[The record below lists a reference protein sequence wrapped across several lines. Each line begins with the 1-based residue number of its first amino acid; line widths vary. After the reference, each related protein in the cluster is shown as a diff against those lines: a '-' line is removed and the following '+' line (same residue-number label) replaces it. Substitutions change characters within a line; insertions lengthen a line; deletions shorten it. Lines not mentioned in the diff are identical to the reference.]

1 MFQKRVEEEIE
12 KTKIEIKHL
21 LELIHLT
28 LKSNIN
34 LRILVNQIINPQTFR
49 KEITRI
55 RHNTREENLNQMVI
69 VIKNSKRLILILGIV
84 VAFVSCDSN
93 SVFDQYISLKKNS
106 WSLADSL
113 DFKVQISDTL
123 SRNNVFINIRN
134 NKEYQFSNLYLIT
147 HVDFPNGKKIVDT
160 LQYEMT
166 DKNGK
171 FLGNGISE
179 IKHSKLLLKENII
192 FPISGQYSISIWQA
206 MRRNGAVKG
215 INKLHGISDVGLR
228 IEKVN

>member
-1 MFQKRVEEEIE
+1 
-12 KTKIEIKHL
+12 
-21 LELIHLT
+21 
-28 LKSNIN
+28 
-34 LRILVNQIINPQTFR
+34 
-49 KEITRI
+49 
-55 RHNTREENLNQMVI
+55 MVI

-192 FPISGQYSISIWQA
+192 FPISGQYSFSIWQA
-206 MRRNGAVKG
+206 MRKNGEVNG
-215 INKLHGISDVGLR
+215 VSQLQGISDVGLR
-228 IEKVN
+228 IEKLN

>member
-1 MFQKRVEEEIE
+1 
-12 KTKIEIKHL
+12 
-21 LELIHLT
+21 
-28 LKSNIN
+28 
-34 LRILVNQIINPQTFR
+34 
-49 KEITRI
+49 
-55 RHNTREENLNQMVI
+55 MVI

-84 VAFVSCDSN
+84 VAFVSCDSS

-106 WSLADSL
+106 WSLADSIN
-113 DFKVQISDTL
+113 FKVQINDTL
-123 SRNNVFINIRN
+123 SRNNVYINIRN

-179 IKHSKLLLKENII
+179 IKHSKLILKENII

-206 MRRNGAVKG
+206 MRRNGEVKG
-215 INKLHGISDVGLR
+215 INKLPGISDVGLR

>member
-1 MFQKRVEEEIE
+1 
-12 KTKIEIKHL
+12 
-21 LELIHLT
+21 
-28 LKSNIN
+28 
-34 LRILVNQIINPQTFR
+34 
-49 KEITRI
+49 
-55 RHNTREENLNQMVI
+55 MVI

-192 FPISGQYSISIWQA
+192 FPISGQYSFSIWQA
-206 MRRNGAVKG
+206 MRKNGEVNG
-215 INKLHGISDVGLR
+215 VSQLQGISDVGLR

>member
-1 MFQKRVEEEIE
+1 
-12 KTKIEIKHL
+12 
-21 LELIHLT
+21 
-28 LKSNIN
+28 
-34 LRILVNQIINPQTFR
+34 
-49 KEITRI
+49 
-55 RHNTREENLNQMVI
+55 MVI

-93 SVFDQYISLKKNS
+93 SFFDQYISLKKNS

>member
-1 MFQKRVEEEIE
+1 
-12 KTKIEIKHL
+12 
-21 LELIHLT
+21 
-28 LKSNIN
+28 
-34 LRILVNQIINPQTFR
+34 
-49 KEITRI
+49 
-55 RHNTREENLNQMVI
+55 MVI

-171 FLGNGISE
+171 FLGQGISE

-192 FPISGQYSISIWQA
+192 FPISGQYSFSIWQA
-206 MRRNGAVKG
+206 MRKNGEVNG
-215 INKLHGISDVGLR
+215 VSQLQGISDVGLR

>member
-1 MFQKRVEEEIE
+1 
-12 KTKIEIKHL
+12 
-21 LELIHLT
+21 
-28 LKSNIN
+28 
-34 LRILVNQIINPQTFR
+34 
-49 KEITRI
+49 
-55 RHNTREENLNQMVI
+55 MVI

-192 FPISGQYSISIWQA
+192 FPISGQYSFSIWQA
-206 MRRNGAVKG
+206 MRKNGEVKG
-215 INKLHGISDVGLR
+215 VSQLQGISDVGLR

>member
-1 MFQKRVEEEIE
+1 
-12 KTKIEIKHL
+12 
-21 LELIHLT
+21 
-28 LKSNIN
+28 
-34 LRILVNQIINPQTFR
+34 
-49 KEITRI
+49 
-55 RHNTREENLNQMVI
+55 MVI

-206 MRRNGAVKG
+206 MRINGAVKG

>member
-1 MFQKRVEEEIE
+1 
-12 KTKIEIKHL
+12 
-21 LELIHLT
+21 
-28 LKSNIN
+28 
-34 LRILVNQIINPQTFR
+34 
-49 KEITRI
+49 
-55 RHNTREENLNQMVI
+55 MVI

-192 FPISGQYSISIWQA
+192 FPISGQYSFSIWQA
-206 MRRNGAVKG
+206 MRKNGKVNG
-215 INKLHGISDVGLR
+215 VSQLQGISDVGLR

>member
-1 MFQKRVEEEIE
+1 
-12 KTKIEIKHL
+12 
-21 LELIHLT
+21 
-28 LKSNIN
+28 
-34 LRILVNQIINPQTFR
+34 
-49 KEITRI
+49 
-55 RHNTREENLNQMVI
+55 MVI

-134 NKEYQFSNLYLIT
+134 NNEYQFSNLYLIT

-192 FPISGQYSISIWQA
+192 FPISGQYSI
-206 MRRNGAVKG
+206 
-215 INKLHGISDVGLR
+215 
-228 IEKVN
+228 

>member
-1 MFQKRVEEEIE
+1 
-12 KTKIEIKHL
+12 
-21 LELIHLT
+21 
-28 LKSNIN
+28 
-34 LRILVNQIINPQTFR
+34 
-49 KEITRI
+49 
-55 RHNTREENLNQMVI
+55 MVI

-206 MRRNGAVKG
+206 MRRKGAVKG

>member
-1 MFQKRVEEEIE
+1 
-12 KTKIEIKHL
+12 
-21 LELIHLT
+21 
-28 LKSNIN
+28 
-34 LRILVNQIINPQTFR
+34 
-49 KEITRI
+49 
-55 RHNTREENLNQMVI
+55 MVI

-192 FPISGQYSISIWQA
+192 FPISGQYLSLIHI
-206 MRRNGAVKG
+206 
-215 INKLHGISDVGLR
+215 
-228 IEKVN
+228 